1 LHKAAKKNPS
11 PAAAVRS
18 SSSSASATHHFPTN
32 RQGDRAEVRNIL
44 HAVDIQ
50 PKLTVGAPNDR
61 YEDRV
66 AERVVA
72 DQSVGLV
79 SNRVSSGL
87 TGGETAG
94 VQPVNPLQAQENEP
108 EQVEQEEVQ
117 AESVQRL
124 FDITGADDEENNVQA
139 LPVQRQVDEE
149 EEEEAVQ
156 AKADAGKKAGQEGKK
171 LKYIVDPDNPGQEA
185 KEEVQARAAPQ
196 LSGNK
201 PGMSIVPM
209 LNSTKGGGSDCPSMC
224 ALIWKRSSRQTSP
237 VCAFMPMVQRQQ

>member
-1 LHKAAKKNPS
+1 LHKAAKKKPS

-32 RQGDRAEVRNIL
+32 HQGDRAEVRNIL
-44 HAVDIQ
+44 HAVDVQ

-61 YEDRV
+61 YEQEADRV

-87 TGGETAG
+87 AGGETAG
-94 VQPVNPLQAQENEP
+94 VQPVNPVQAQENEP

-117 AESVQRL
+117 ADPVQRL
-124 FDITGADDEENNVQA
+124 FDVTGADDEENVQA

-149 EEEEAVQ
+149 EEETVQ
-156 AKADAGKKAGQEGKK
+156 AKAKRPGRKANNSNISLTLIIPDRRRKKRFR
-171 LKYIVDPDNPGQEA
+171 PGLRRNCPGINR
-185 KEEVQARAAPQ
+185 VCP
-196 LSGNK
+196 LSR
-201 PGMSIVPM
+201 
-209 LNSTKGGGSDCPSMC
+209 C
-224 ALIWKRSSRQTSP
+224 
-237 VCAFMPMVQRQQ
+237 